1 MRHVLTR
8 RLLLKAEETGE
19 RSLVLVMGG
28 FYLLFAMMVLV
39 VDEETL
45 ETGNM
50 APPLSVGNPDPDP
63 HVFESSGSIRRR
75 YGSGSRYF
83 PFLIKGAELTEIMLA
98 KLNFNTKFEQKNKLL
113 RLKIMCLPVSYEK
126 KI

>member
-1 MRHVLTR
+1 MRQVLTR

-45 ETGNM
+45 ETGNI
-50 APPLSVGNPDPDP
+50 PSP
-63 HVFESSGSIRRR
+63 HF
-75 YGSGSRYF
+75 
-83 PFLIKGAELTEIMLA
+83 FLPR
-98 KLNFNTKFEQKNKLL
+98 Q
-113 RLKIMCLPVSYEK
+113 S
-126 KI
+126 